1 MFGGFEVLN
10 ICGKI
15 GAVLALAL
23 LFTAC
28 REEKPVMKENLE
40 KGSARTEAAVG
51 EAPVTCGDKILRT
64 WDRGDGVNSVHSNLL
79 WVDTACGERVAAI
92 RSIVGRDTLEKR
104 FVLRDSA
111 AFAAGRELPAEL
123 SGATILRTP
132 LQRVVALSSAQIGY
146 MLRLGVEDR
155 IVAVGEGKYIADS
168 ALYYRVAGAS
178 SAVNPSASS
187 AVIQSE
193 AKNPGTNVIAEVGNG
208 NSLDLEKLMALK
220 PDLVMT
226 FATGGSE
233 DDYSRMEKLGIP
245 VMLTS
250 EWQENS
256 LDTKADWIKLFSSLL
271 DVEIPVEKKVS
282 DSILDP
288 IVYGYPAGNADPC
301 VEQKL
306 KWVGRNGKHG
316 FTTVARG
323 PRVLAGMSYGGVWYA
338 PGGRSYTADL
348 IRKAG
353 GCYLWAS
360 DTTRELRL
368 TIEEVIALADSTD
381 IWINPGMFG
390 TPEEILAAE
399 PRAAHIKAFKEKHV
413 FQNDGRKGP
422 GGGND
427 FYEGAVARPRELE
440 LNLRYLFSESYN
452 RIKATYTIDE
462 TGVPRL
468 DEEEQA
474 AKKPVSER
482 PAFEWYHNIF

>member
-1 MFGGFEVLN
+1 MLSF
-10 ICGKI
+10 CGKN
-15 GAVLALAL
+15 GALALAVSFFL
-23 LFTAC
+23 
-28 REEKPVMKENLE
+28 V
-40 KGSARTEAAVG
+40 
-51 EAPVTCGDKILRT
+51 
-64 WDRGDGVNSVHSNLL
+64 
-79 WVDTACGERVAAI
+79 ACGEKNGAEGAGAVAEKSTAAQRWNLPGQSDKCLFATLKPRKFAQMLRVGDFCGLDFVKI
-92 RSIVGRDTLEKR
+92 QSIVGRDTLKKT
-104 FVLRDSA
+104 FVLVDYSKA
-111 AFAAGRELPAEL
+111 SDLETL
-123 SGATILRTP
+123 SKMSSSGKWDDAIVLRAP
-132 LQRVVALSSAQIGY
+132 LRRVVVLSSAQIGY
-146 MLRLGVEDR
+146 MLRLGLQDR
-155 IVAVGEGKYIADS
+155 IVGVGDGKYIADT
-168 ALYYRVAGAS
+168 ALYGRVERTR
-178 SAVNPSASS
+178 
-187 AVIQSE
+187 Q
-193 AKNPGTNVIAEVGNG
+193 GTLTDGEIPVVEVGSG
-208 NSLDLEKLMALK
+208 TGLDMEKLIALK

-226 FATGGSE
+226 FATGGSQ
-233 DDYSRMEKLGIP
+233 DDYERMEALGLP

-256 LDTKADWIKLFSSLL
+256 VDAKADWIKLFSSLF
-271 DVEIPVEKKVS
+271 DVEIPDEKNAS
-282 DSILDP
+282 DSSILDP
-288 IVYGYPAGNADPC
+288 IVYGYPAGNVDPC
-301 VEQKL
+301 VEQKV

-381 IWINPGMFG
+381 LWINPGMFG

-440 LNLRYLFSESYN
+440 LNLRYLFSKSYN